1 MAEDLANEVD
11 AKYGWADNLF
21 ADDASQDST
30 KKGFQAM
37 SQDSADELNGRFTA
51 MQIDTSN
58 IKSLC
63 DSIHVNTQHLINGL
77 VAVKEHTDE
86 IKNIALSS
94 LDYLETISRN
104 THELYEMNERLGKIE
119 QNTRNL

>member
-1 MAEDLANEVD
+1 M
-11 AKYGWADNLF
+11 YGESAD
-21 ADDASQDST
+21 QDST
-30 KKGFQAM
+30 KQGFGTM

-63 DSIHVNTQHLINGL
+63 DSILINTQFIVNAV
-77 VAVKEHTDE
+77 VAMRQNSDE
-86 IKNIALSS
+86 IKNLALVA
-94 LDYLETISRN
+94 LDYLEAISRN
-104 THELYEMNERLGKIE
+104 TYELYEMNERLGKIE